1 MPHDLFYI
9 SRIMDITSDPMTFR
23 FITIFVRDDFVT
35 NNPKPAEH
43 VSDSIILNW
52 KFTLYKQ
59 NIHSEVA
66 KTSSYFTFAMP
77 KFHACAISNAK

>member
-43 VSDSIILNW
+43 VSDSIILN
-52 KFTLYKQ
+52 
-59 NIHSEVA
+59 
-66 KTSSYFTFAMP
+66 
-77 KFHACAISNAK
+77 